1 MSGEARALNYYNY
14 GTAAPTIKAM
24 VEAETRRIHV
34 PPVTKDKTQERVR
47 RLEKV
52 KAVAEAKTFPG
63 ISVFAV
69 LGTLFVSVLMIF
81 VVLAQV
87 NYNETAGEAA
97 KLNTQLIELTEK
109 HKALE
114 LAFESVIDIKEVERF
129 ARDELGMSRPNA
141 EQVIVI
147 STTPRDTAMVVDSGE
162 ERGMEGFGTFLRSLT
177 EYFR

>member
-14 GTAAPTIKAM
+14 GTAVPTIKAM
-24 VEAETRRIHV
+24 VDAETKRMQM
-34 PPVTKDKTQERVR
+34 PPVTKEKVKEQAR
-47 RLEKV
+47 RLDKV

-87 NYNETAGEAA
+87 NHNETAGEAA
-97 KLNTQLIELTEK
+97 RLNVQLIELAER
-109 HKALE
+109 HRALE
-114 LAFESVIDIKEVERF
+114 LAFESAIDIKEVERF

-147 STTPRDTAMVVDSGE
+147 STTPRDTAMVVDNGE
-162 ERGMEGFGTFLRSLT
+162 DRTAEGFGTFLRSLID
-177 EYFR
+177 YFK